1 MPRFPTEAGGSG
13 DHWGVRGVEIS
24 EREAEVLA
32 AVGRH
37 LTNTQIASRL
47 HISVRTVESHVSSLL
62 RKYGVT
68 NRRELAILAARED
81 EQAARDEPGAQDGQD
96 EQGGRGTVSGVP
108 AAHTSFV
115 GRAAEL
121 AEIEAAAGQA
131 RLVTL
136 LGAGGAGKSRLAA
149 VVAAASRH
157 GGVFVDLVPVRD
169 GFVEQAVAAALG
181 VAERPEAELHTVI
194 AERLGRSRTLVVLDN
209 CEHLLDAVAGFADRI
224 LAACPGTRILA
235 TSRERLGIPG
245 ERIVRVGPLPLA
257 SHAQPPHSAGAPSH
271 AEALFTDR
279 ALAADPAFTADPAD
293 IAEICARLD
302 GMPLAIELAAARSA
316 TLGASGVLAVLSDR
330 LRLLT
335 GGRGADGR
343 HRSLRAVLAWSHD
356 LLDEEER
363 ALFRRLAVFAGGFDL
378 DAVLAVTP
386 GTAAGATADVLGR
399 LTEKNLVVRAEPG
412 RWRLLET
419 VRAFA
424 AEQLAQSGEEAGL
437 RELHLAWA
445 SKVAAGLVAGDA
457 GRRFD
462 AVADDLRAA
471 LAAAPA
477 DAGDVAHGLARCL
490 GRLAYARRFTRE
502 AYGRFLE
509 AAERAGSPAEASR
522 DLKSA
527 ADCTHVLP
535 TGGHRHFELL
545 CAAAERAG
553 EAGDGDAEAV
563 LLATA
568 VVTTA
573 RNPGWYVIPHEE
585 LLRLLERAETAGDP
599 DDPVVAAWLASA
611 RAWTAS
617 AEPYSADP
625 RLAEEAVAA
634 ARTAGDPVLVSAALD
649 ATVSAALRA
658 GRVRA
663 AHRIGRERL
672 DLLDALPRDDP
683 RCAVEIVD
691 IVHVAVN
698 CATAAGDLP
707 GALAVAREA
716 LADDLLHEQYY
727 LSSNTIILPLALSGE
742 FGEALRYA
750 GEAWESWLR
759 AGRPDSGMMLPVAVG
774 PALVHGLRGDH
785 RRYRE
790 WRARTPAAA
799 TGQVFDFSALAGF
812 VDALV
817 AVHTGR
823 LDGAA
828 EMVGELFSDAANPL
842 YAGYAHPAG
851 AELAVVAGL
860 PEAASLVDA
869 AETAAAENAWGA
881 ACLARARGRLHGD
894 AAELAAAA
902 EAWERIGARF
912 ESASTLL
919 LLPDRADE
927 GRAAMTELLKGE

>member
-1 MPRFPTEAGGSG
+1 MPP
-13 DHWGVRGVEIS
+13 VEVS

-68 NRRELAILAARED
+68 NRRELAILAS
-81 EQAARDEPGAQDGQD
+81 EQQGDHDG
-96 EQGGRGTVSGVP
+96 EAGTVAGVP
-108 AAHTSFV
+108 AARTSFV
-115 GRAAEL
+115 GRGAEL
-121 AEIEAAAGQA
+121 AEIESAAGRA

-136 LGAGGAGKSRLAA
+136 LGPGGVGKSRLAA
-149 VVAAASRH
+149 VAAAASRH

-169 GFVEQAVAAALG
+169 GHVERAVAAALD
-181 VAERPEAELHTVI
+181 VAERPQTELHTVI
-194 AERLGRSRTLVVLDN
+194 AERLGRQRTLMVLDN
-209 CEHLLDAVAGFADRI
+209 CEHLLDAAAAFADRI

-235 TSRERLGIPG
+235 TSRERLGVPG
-245 ERIVRVGPLPLA
+245 ERIVRVGPLPL
-257 SHAQPPHSAGAPSH
+257 SSH

-279 ALAADPAFTADPAD
+279 ALAADPGFGAEPEAVT
-293 IAEICARLD
+293 EICARLD
-302 GMPLAIELAAARSA
+302 GMPLAIELAAARCA
-316 TLGASGVLAVLSDR
+316 ALGASGVVAVLSDR

-335 GGRGADGR
+335 GGRGADER
-343 HRSLRAVLAWSHD
+343 HRSLRAVLTWSHD

-363 ALFRRLAVFAGGFDL
+363 VLFRRLAVFAGGFDL
-378 DAVLAVTP
+378 DAVLAATP
-386 GTAAGATADVLGR
+386 GTAAGAAADVLGR
-399 LTEKNLVVRAEPG
+399 LVEKNLVVKAG
-412 RWRLLET
+412 QARWRLLET

-424 AEQLAQSGEEAGL
+424 AEQLAAGGEEEVVRAS
-437 RELHLAWA
+437 HLAWA
-445 SKVAAGLVAGDA
+445 SGLAAELAAEPTDGGV
-457 GRRFD
+457 RQEFD

-477 DAGDVAHGLARCL
+477 DAGEVAHGLARSL
-490 GRLAYARRFTRE
+490 GRLAYTRRFTRE
-502 AYGRFLE
+502 AYGHFLE
-509 AAERAGSPAEASR
+509 AAERAVSPAEASR

-545 CAAAERAG
+545 CSAAGRARD
-553 EAGDGDAEAV
+553 AGDGGAEAV

-573 RNPGWYVIPHEE
+573 RNPGWYVVPHEE
-585 LLRLLERAETAGDP
+585 LRGLMERAEAAGDP
-599 DDPVVAAWLASA
+599 DDPVVAAWLAAA
-611 RAWTAS
+611 RAWVAS
-617 AEPYSADP
+617 PEPYSADP
-625 RLAEEAVAA
+625 GLAEQAVAA
-634 ARTAGDPVLVSAALD
+634 AHAAGDPVLVSTGLD
-649 ATVSAALRA
+649 AMVSAALRA
-658 GRVRA
+658 GRVRE

-672 DLLDALPRDDP
+672 DLLDALSRDDP
-683 RCAVEIVD
+683 GCAVEIVD

-698 CATAAGDLP
+698 CAIAAGDLP
-707 GALAVAREA
+707 GALAVARRA
-716 LADDLLHEQYY
+716 LADDLLEDQYY

-742 FGEALRYA
+742 FDEALRYA

-774 PALVHGLRGDH
+774 PALVHGLRGD
-785 RRYRE
+785 RGRYLE
-790 WRARTPAAA
+790 WRARTPGEA

-823 LDGAA
+823 LDAAA
-828 EMVGELFSDAANPL
+828 ELVGGLFSDATNPL

-851 AELAVVAGL
+851 AELAVLAGL
-860 PEAASLVDA
+860 PDA
-869 AETAAAENAWGA
+869 AARVGAAEAAAAENAWGA

-894 AAELAAAA
+894 AGELAAAA
-902 EAWERIGARF
+902 EAWERLGARF
-912 ESASTLL
+912 ELASTLL

-927 GRAAMTELLKGE
+927 GRAELARLTKRE